1 MGTIMARVLLI
12 EDDSTIAEGLILGLK
27 NHGMMVDWFS
37 DAKLGELAL
46 QESMFDAVLL
56 DLTLPNGDGMSV
68 LKSWRDKKIDT
79 PVLIITARDAIAN
92 RVAGLNAGADD
103 YLVKPFALDEVI
115 ARLQALMR
123 RSQGRI
129 YPEIRFGELVYYP
142 HSQQVTYQG
151 QSIDLTTKEVAILE
165 QMMTQPQKIHNRASL
180 EDKLYGWQ
188 QDIESNAIEVH
199 IHHLRKK
206 LGNDFILT
214 KRGIGY
220 YLNPSYQHSPVQ

>member
-1 MGTIMARVLLI
+1 MARILLI
-12 EDDSTIAEGLILGLK
+12 EDDSSIAEGLIAGLK
-27 NHGMMVDWFS
+27 SHGMMVDWFS
-37 DAKLGELAL
+37 DASQGEMAL
-46 QESMFDAVLL
+46 QEDMFDAVLL
-56 DLTLPNGDGMSV
+56 DLTLPKGDGMTL
-68 LKSWRDKKIDT
+68 LKHWRDRHIDT

-123 RSQGRI
+123 RSQGRSQSNVR
-129 YPEIRFGELVYYP
+129 YGEVVYDP
-142 HSQQVTYQG
+142 QNQQVTYQG
-151 QSIDLTTKEVAILE
+151 ETVELTIKEIAVLE
-165 QMMTQPQKIHNRASL
+165 QMLSHPKQLHSRASL

-188 QDIESNAIEVH
+188 QDIDSNAIEVH

-214 KRGIGY
+214 KRGLGY
-220 YLNPSYQHSPVQ
+220 YLNPSYQ

>member
-1 MGTIMARVLLI
+1 MARILLI
-12 EDDSTIAEGLILGLK
+12 EDDSTIADGIILGLK
-27 NHGMMVDWFS
+27 IHGMMVDWFS
-37 DAKLGELAL
+37 DAKQGEIAL
-46 QESMFDAVLL
+46 QEGMFDAVLL
-56 DLTLPNGDGMSV
+56 DLTLPKGDGMTV
-68 LKSWRDKKIDT
+68 LKNWRAKQLDT

-115 ARLQALMR
+115 ARLQALIR
-123 RSQGRI
+123 RSQGRSQ
-129 YPEIRFGELVYYP
+129 PEIHYGEVAYQP
-142 HSQQVTYQG
+142 HTQQVSCQG
-151 QSIDLTTKEVAILE
+151 QAVELTIKEVAILE
-165 QMMTQPQKIHNRASL
+165 QMLTHPKQIHSRASL

-220 YLNPSYQHSPVQ
+220 YLNPAHNHR